1 MNPEIIIL
9 TEVRERQISYDI
21 AYVQNIQKMV
31 QMNIIYKM
39 EIESQM

>member
-31 QMNIIYKM
+31 QMNIIYKT
-39 EIESQM
+39 EIES